1 MPGERDSPE
10 QQLLYGRVT
19 ADARPPAGQP
29 LHRVPLE
36 VREAAEAIGF
46 KTENVQNLSMIGNS
60 APSFNKCPSDVPLAL
75 RHPGQILYVC
85 KPE

>member
-36 VREAAEAIGF
+36 VR
-46 KTENVQNLSMIGNS
+46 S
-60 APSFNKCPSDVPLAL
+60 AVDMLKPAMQIIEHTPAPL
-75 RHPGQILYVC
+75 
-85 KPE
+85 